1 MMEMIEDGILIGLVV
16 RDSEVILDFYQNILG
31 MELGRT
37 EPMDEG
43 GTKYYLTFK
52 GGLLKLFAPD
62 DLPEKTPA
70 GVMDHTGYN
79 LLTFVVTNIQD
90 MSALFEEKGVRII
103 TPIQTTDSGTRWMI
117 ILDPEDNCI
126 ELAQRA

>member
-1 MMEMIEDGILIGLVV
+1 MMEMVEGGVLIGLVV
-16 RDSEVILDFYQNILG
+16 RDSEAILDFYQNILG

-43 GTKYYLTFK
+43 GTKYYLKFR
-52 GGLLKLFAPD
+52 GGFLKLFAPD
-62 DLPEKTPA
+62 EPPKKTPA
-70 GVMDHTGYN
+70 GVLDHTGYN
-79 LLTFVVTNIQD
+79 VLTFLVTNIQD
-90 MSALFEEKGVRII
+90 MSAALEEKGVRIVI
-103 TPIQTTDSGTRWMI
+103 PIQTTDNGTKWMV

>member
-16 RDSEVILDFYQNILG
+16 RDSEAILDFYQNILG

-62 DLPEKTPA
+62 KLPEKTPA

-103 TPIQTTDSGTRWMI
+103 TPIQTTDTGTRWMI

-126 ELAQRA
+126 ELAQRG